1 MGDISPI
8 QEQVLK
14 ELVGKKALAKA
25 KGEKGENNVIYTSF
39 LETPEY
45 ILEQVG
51 NSELSE
57 HGDLP
62 GVGGYIVFDK
72 ESGTTTI
79 EKEFFYNNLY
89 HRPIVSELVGVK
101 AIYLPS
107 GVEEYGETSDLIA
120 EIRKFINQ
128 YAELPNIFEKI
139 IPYFI
144 LFYWVYD
151 KFPFIPYLHFV
162 GRTGTGK
169 TTAMEV
175 VGRICYKAIDAAG
188 AITMAS
194 IFRTATQWRG
204 TMLLDEFSGGGEN
217 YHEMIAFLKTG
228 VSDRA
233 ILRVEGEREKTVKAF
248 RVKSPKIFTS
258 EDPISDAGLQS
269 RTVVV
274 RMEKNGRRIPLYRL
288 NRYEKEAGVLR
299 NKLLLWRLK
308 NWGKINLDDIEFGY
322 PDLSMFDSRVQQVLT
337 PPFYFSDEATRQD
350 IVGFAKVQEEE
361 TQRERRE
368 ALPGQIFQ
376 IIMDQYPISLALSF
390 IVNELN
396 KTRKEKTEYTAKKIG
411 GLVRKVLGFDTV
423 RANQGYFVV
432 MDGSE
437 GKVNELCDYY
447 GIPSPAGR
455 SPSSPSSQ
463 KDQIGAN
470 YPSKPLVDQSSLTV
484 NQSSLT
490 EMGDSIAPNK
500 EDTWTGPPELM

>member
-128 YAELPNIFEKI
+128 YAELPNIF
-139 IPYFI
+139 
-144 LFYWVYD
+144 
-151 KFPFIPYLHFV
+151 
-162 GRTGTGK
+162 
-169 TTAMEV
+169 
-175 VGRICYKAIDAAG
+175 
-188 AITMAS
+188 
-194 IFRTATQWRG
+194 RTATQWRG

-274 RMEKNGRRIPLYRL
+274 RMEKNGRRIP
-288 NRYEKEAGVLR
+288 
-299 NKLLLWRLK
+299 
-308 NWGKINLDDIEFGY
+308 
-322 PDLSMFDSRVQQVLT
+322 
-337 PPFYFSDEATRQD
+337 FY
-350 IVGFAKVQEEE
+350 
-361 TQRERRE
+361 
-368 ALPGQIFQ
+368 
-376 IIMDQYPISLALSF
+376 
-390 IVNELN
+390 
-396 KTRKEKTEYTAKKIG
+396 
-411 GLVRKVLGFDTV
+411 
-423 RANQGYFVV
+423 
-432 MDGSE
+432 
-437 GKVNELCDYY
+437 
-447 GIPSPAGR
+447 
-455 SPSSPSSQ
+455 
-463 KDQIGAN
+463 
-470 YPSKPLVDQSSLTV
+470 
-484 NQSSLT
+484 
-490 EMGDSIAPNK
+490 GD
-500 EDTWTGPPELM
+500 